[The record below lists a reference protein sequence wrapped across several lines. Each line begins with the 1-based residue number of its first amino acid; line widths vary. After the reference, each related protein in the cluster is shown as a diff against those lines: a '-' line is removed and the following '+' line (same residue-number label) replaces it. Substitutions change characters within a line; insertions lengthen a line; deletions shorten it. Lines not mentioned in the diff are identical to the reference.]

1 MTLKE
6 FKAKS
11 RQEKTQ
17 GYHYNLIGTIIACI
31 ALVLVVVTLL
41 VDSNTQTFLY
51 LYPLQIVIYGIGACL
66 AIIGMVLG
74 LIGDSKIKKDYREFQ
89 NSQQ

>member
-6 FKAKS
+6 FRAKS
-11 RQEKTQ
+11 KQEKTQ
-17 GYHYNLIGTIIACI
+17 GYRYSLSGTIIASI

-66 AIIGMVLG
+66 AIIGMILG
-74 LIGDSKIKKDYREFQ
+74 LIGDSKIKKDYRELQ